1 MQTHVRVHVPE
12 RGLATWLLLD
22 VGPSMTFGT
31 ADRRKADVAEGV
43 ALAFGHLATR
53 RANRLGVLTFGGPT
67 EQRLPLTTDRGHVVG
82 LLERLREADATTR
95 QRTNGPT
102 VGATSPAA
110 ALQFIARTARP
121 GGFIVVVSD
130 FRGLRDWRTSVIAA
144 AARHEVL
151 AVEIRDPRE
160 ERLPAMGELTLIDP
174 ETGRQIALT

>member
-1 MQTHVRVHVPE
+1 M
-12 RGLATWLLLD
+12 
-22 VGPSMTFGT
+22 
-31 ADRRKADVAEGV
+31 
-43 ALAFGHLATR
+43 
-53 RANRLGVLTFGGPT
+53 
-67 EQRLPLTTDRGHVVG
+67 VG

-151 AVEIRDPRE
+151 AVEIRDARE

-174 ETGRQIALT
+174 ETGRQMRVDVTEKLARRYRDAAAEERAGLSLELRRVRVDHAILSTRGEWLRALALQLRARRVAA

>member
-1 MQTHVRVHVPE
+1 M
-12 RGLATWLLLD
+12 
-22 VGPSMTFGT
+22 
-31 ADRRKADVAEGV
+31 
-43 ALAFGHLATR
+43 
-53 RANRLGVLTFGGPT
+53 
-67 EQRLPLTTDRGHVVG
+67 VG

-151 AVEIRDPRE
+151 AVEIRDHARSACRRWASSPSSTLR
-160 ERLPAMGELTLIDP
+160 PAARSRVDVTEKLARRYRDAAAENAPG
-174 ETGRQIALT
+174 